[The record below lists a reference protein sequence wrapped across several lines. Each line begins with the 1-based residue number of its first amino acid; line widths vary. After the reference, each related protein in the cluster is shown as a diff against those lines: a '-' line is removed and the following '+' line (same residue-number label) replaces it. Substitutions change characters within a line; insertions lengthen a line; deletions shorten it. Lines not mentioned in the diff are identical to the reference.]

1 MSKVVIC
8 LIIKYRV
15 LEYKNGIVF
24 VDSSSFKIQLLKTWA
39 TKQRFWW
46 KRFHINE
53 RIVIFVI
60 FLLSNNGVGNSSQ
73 TKKCWIGEVEH
84 YNTWRILRRLL
95 LYIYIIILL
104 IHVFLIQAPICN
116 VIPAII
122 VNLPNVT
129 LVRKEMNF
137 VSLVS

>member
-46 KRFHINE
+46 KRFPINE

-60 FLLSNNGVGNSSQ
+60 FFLSNNGMENSSQ